1 MPLYDDILDTIGR
14 TPIVML
20 HRLLR
25 KAGVRMIP
33 LAEATPRRSWLP
45 STARKS
51 GCYDISPPHI
61 LRRRLMKNIP
71 IETRKRMMIGAA
83 AILSAVAATD
93 AMSDQMVKIGSV
105 EPLTGGIAHLGKDNE
120 NGARLAVEE
129 INAKGLTIGGQKI
142 TLQLDPQDDAADPR
156 QATQVAQKLVDDKVV
171 AVVGHLNSGTSIPAS
186 KIYSDAGIV
195 QISPS
200 ATNPAYTQQ
209 GFKTT
214 YRVVATDAQQGPALA
229 NYAHSEGIKSVA
241 VVDDST
247 AYGQGLANEF
257 EKKAK
262 ALGLKV
268 MSHDATNDKAID
280 FRAILTKIKGENP
293 DAIMY
298 GGMDATGGPLAKQ
311 AKQLGLRAKILAG
324 DGVCTDQLSD
334 LAGDAADNVVCSQ
347 AGVAL
352 EKMPGGGAF
361 KAKYEKRFGQVIKF
375 DAPFAYDAVY
385 IVADAM
391 KRANSTDP
399 AKILQSMP
407 ATDYKGVIGVT
418 TFDSKGDLKH
428 GVISLYGY
436 RSGKRV
442 FLDEVKM

>member
-1 MPLYDDILDTIGR
+1 MNIKMQKLL
-14 TPIVML
+14 PI
-20 HRLLR
+20 
-25 KAGVRMIP
+25 
-33 LAEATPRRSWLP
+33 S
-45 STARKS
+45 
-51 GCYDISPPHI
+51 
-61 LRRRLMKNIP
+61 
-71 IETRKRMMIGAA
+71 AA
-83 AILSAVAATD
+83 AMVFAALATNASA
-93 AMSDQMVKIGSV
+93 DQVVKIGHV
-105 EPLTGGIAHLGKDNE
+105 APLTGGIAHLGKDNE

-142 TLQLDPQDDAADPR
+142 TLQLDAQDDAADPR
-156 QATQVAQKLVDDKVV
+156 TATQVAQKLVDDKVV
-171 AVVGHLNSGTSIPAS
+171 AVVGHLNSGTTIPAS

-229 NYAHSEGIKSVA
+229 NYAQSKGYKSVA

-268 MSHDATNDKAID
+268 LSHDATNDKAVD

-298 GGMDATGGPLAKQ
+298 GGMDATGGPFAKQ

-324 DGVCTDQLSD
+324 DGVCTEQLSD
-334 LAGDAADNVVCSQ
+334 LAGDASSNVVCSQ
-347 AGVAL
+347 AGAAL
-352 EKMPGGGAF
+352 EKMPGGAAF
-361 KAKYEKRFGQVIKF
+361 EAKYQKRFGQPIQIYS
-375 DAPFAYDAVY
+375 PFTYDAVY
-385 IVADAM
+385 IIVDAM

-399 AKILQSMP
+399 AKILAAMP
-407 ATDYKGVIGVT
+407 ATDYKGVIGETV
-418 TFDSKGDLKH
+418 FDSKGDLKH
-428 GVISLYGY
+428 GVISLYDYKG
-436 RSGKRV
+436 GKKT
-442 FLDEVKM
+442 FLDQVKM

>member
-1 MPLYDDILDTIGR
+1 MNIKMQKLL
-14 TPIVML
+14 PI
-20 HRLLR
+20 
-25 KAGVRMIP
+25 
-33 LAEATPRRSWLP
+33 T
-45 STARKS
+45 
-51 GCYDISPPHI
+51 
-61 LRRRLMKNIP
+61 
-71 IETRKRMMIGAA
+71 AA
-83 AILSAVAATD
+83 AMLCAA
-93 AMSDQMVKIGSV
+93 AAGNAAADQVVKIGHV
-105 EPLTGGIAHLGKDNE
+105 APLTGGIAHLGKDNE

-129 INAKGLTIGGQKI
+129 INAKGLTVGGQKI

-214 YRVVATDAQQGPALA
+214 YRVVATDAQQAALA
-229 NYAHSEGIKSVA
+229 NYAHSKGIKSVA

-268 MSHDATNDKAID
+268 MSHDATNDKAVD

-298 GGMDATGGPLAKQ
+298 GGMDATGGPFAKQ
-311 AKQLGLRAKILAG
+311 AKQLGLRAKIFAG
-324 DGVCTDQLSD
+324 DGVCTEKLAG
-334 LAGDAADNVVCSQ
+334 LAGDATDNVVCSE
-347 AGVAL
+347 AGASL
-352 EKMPGGGAF
+352 EKMSGGAAF
-361 KAKYEKRFGQVIKF
+361 KAKYEKRFGQPIQIY
-375 DAPFAYDAVY
+375 APFTYDAVY
-385 IVADAM
+385 IIVDAM
-391 KRANSTDP
+391 KRSNSADP
-399 AKILQSMP
+399 AKILAAMP
-407 ATDYKGVIGVT
+407 ATNYSGVIGTT
-418 TFDSKGDLKH
+418 TFDSKGDLQH
-428 GVISLYGY
+428 GVISLYNYKG
-436 RSGKRV
+436 GKKSL
-442 FLDEVKM
+442 LDEVKM